1 MLEEIEVNKHCWKEQ
16 ELWQQPVTSDS
27 PSAGQL
33 HPITGFGLNPSI
45 TAGLGTEAKEVS
57 VPFILISIVKG
68 FLLMEHNCISPQDFR
83 RELIYNSILY
93 RL

>member
-1 MLEEIEVNKHCWKEQ
+1 MLEGIEVNNHCWKEHK
-16 ELWQQPVTSDS
+16 LWEQPVTSDS
-27 PSAGQL
+27 PSAGQH
-33 HPITGFGLNPSI
+33 HPITGFGLKPSI
-45 TAGLGTEAKEVS
+45 TAGLETEAKEVS

-68 FLLMEHNCISPQDFR
+68 FILMEHNYISPRDFR